1 MWLSTI
7 SIILYYSNK
16 KNLGRNSQ
24 MKHPWKTS
32 QIRAKNFKRWIAP
45 VKIREEILRWN
56 TLEKPPK
63 FGRRTLSGRSHPFRR
78 YRLFFVRSTYFIS
91 QLTHR
96 TDRWSQIQYTRFAT
110 FEFQN
115 NLSCV
120 NLTKSVVICW
130 VNWWQIWYPF
140 TPSPQK
146 WINKP
151 R

>member
-1 MWLSTI
+1 M
-7 SIILYYSNK
+7 
-16 KNLGRNSQ
+16 GRNSQ

-45 VKIREEILRWN
+45 VKIWEEILRWN

-78 YRLFFVRSTYFIS
+78 YRLFSVRSTRFIS

-96 TDRWSQIQYTRFAT
+96 TDRCSQIQYTRFAT

-115 NLSCV
+115 NLCKSYKISCV
-120 NLTKSVVICW
+120 L
-130 VNWWQIWYPF
+130 WQIWCPTDRHRIIINLKIFRQTHSGCPF
-140 TPSPQK
+140 L
-146 WINKP
+146 
-151 R
+151 